1 MDQVKIRNHQKLHKC
16 LTKKGWLLADGATG
30 TNLFK
35 KGLETGYPPELWNI
49 EAPQKISA
57 LHKEFVEA
65 GADIILTNT
74 FGGNSLRLK
83 LHNAENRVKE
93 LNIASAKLA
102 REAADFASRDV
113 LVAGSIGPTG
123 ELFSP
128 LGTLDMIEAE
138 AIFSQQQI
146 DVTNLFMGKYYSS
159 NSSPWYFRFI
169 WIWFCGKFCSPRW
182 NVIRINVCYDI

>member
-1 MDQVKIRNHQKLHKC
+1 MNQVKIRNHQKLHKC

-102 REAADFASRDV
+102 REAADSASRDV

-128 LGTLDMIEAE
+128 LGTLDMTEAE
-138 AIFSQQQI
+138 ANKRKRLLR
-146 DVTNLFMGKYYSS
+146 VE
-159 NSSPWYFRFI
+159 
-169 WIWFCGKFCSPRW
+169 WIYCKLKLCPL
-182 NVIRINVCYDI
+182 